1 MDCVSCRDLVPR
13 VRERNLLTVRYGYH
27 RAVFKFIRASR
38 SNAITAVQA
47 SRGSV
52 VVGGYSGVR

>member
-13 VRERNLLTVRYGYH
+13 VRERNLATVRCGYH
-27 RAVFKFIRASR
+27 RAVLKFIRASR
-38 SNAITAVQA
+38 SNAITEAQA

-52 VVGGYSGVR
+52 VVGGYAGVR